1 MAKLFE
7 DSIGN
12 LEYLLLGLTFL
23 GVMYLVMKQA
33 KYTISLQR
41 SGLGNLGPGMAAW
54 AAQPSQGYPTVSGFS
69 NGSNEPPVWNA
80 TPFDPSEY
88 DQAGSVGNGSTDFQ
102 SDIASAGGAVQFS
115 SWSNNTDIKEVSRV
129 TAGNL
134 TTVTYSNGYRVLY
147 DKNDTV
153 IAQYDNMGRPV
164 MANTGM
170 LPRSGFN
177 ASRVGY
183 AKKDGMTDSLDRA
196 LVGHGTKLA

>member
-54 AAQPSQGYPTVSGFS
+54 AAQPSQGYATVSGFS

-88 DQAGSVGNGSTDFQ
+88 DQASQVTHTNLDADDGSVRMAAWSNVHQQIESSVVLPNGNTKLTYTNGSF
-102 SDIASAGGAVQFS
+102 IIRNPAGVAVS
-115 SWSNNTDIKEVSRV
+115 SGGGNVVYNTQAEGLR
-129 TAGNL
+129 NRFER
-134 TTVTYSNGYRVLY
+134 TV
-147 DKNDTV
+147 
-153 IAQYDNMGRPV
+153 
-164 MANTGM
+164 
-170 LPRSGFN
+170 GF
-177 ASRVGY
+177 

-196 LVGHGTKLA
+196 LVGHGASLA